1 FMAAPV
7 ISISSDSS
15 EERVGSHVLR
25 VILFGAIP
33 AIIPVIPEVL
43 AEVPIVPADLIV
55 TLEVGAVSV
64 ISLTGVLDL
73 VDYSS
78 SDSDPLED
86 SLPSAPDLPLSGS
99 SSSDTLTPSFEFL
112 VAHMVIPPGIRRQ
125 PAILIRPREAI
136 PFGRPYRTHPN
147 GPHRLMTA
155 RKRVGPFP
163 ARKIAWRCVPHCSS
177 DCHSLQDSSS
187 SHSSSDSSSDTSSGS
202 SSDSLSDASLV
213 HSLGYDTSSEAHSG
227 PSTRVASS
235 RLVYPLVRTP

>member
-1 FMAAPV
+1 
-7 ISISSDSS
+7 
-15 EERVGSHVLR
+15 
-25 VILFGAIP
+25 IP
-33 AIIPVIPEVL
+33 DVP

-78 SDSDPLED
+78 SDSDLLED
-86 SLPSAPDLPLSGS
+86 SLPSAPALPLVSPFLYSDDSKADRESEPAEQRPERHESFAAHDVMVWRWRDKVTSKSSLQSGS

-112 VAHMVIPPGIRRQ
+112 VAHMVILPGIRRQ

-136 PFGRPYRTHPN
+136 PFSRPYRTHPN

-163 ARKIAWRCVPHCSS
+163 ARKIAWR
-177 DCHSLQDSSS
+177 
-187 SHSSSDSSSDTSSGS
+187 
-202 SSDSLSDASLV
+202 
-213 HSLGYDTSSEAHSG
+213 
-227 PSTRVASS
+227 
-235 RLVYPLVRTP
+235 